1 MIDKSVQSIID
12 FLVFS
17 GKYQIIVHF
26 YIKIRLSFTVIIG
39 RQLLFISQR
48 LYYIDFLHVLFQFG
62 EQQADIY
69 VFTLAT
75 FNNHQLIHRCA
86 TIVSSHH
93 VFITGFLIYYF
104 KSRAIVH
111 PLPVE
116 IDGLQERYFSIIFP
130 SFNRMQ

>member
-69 VFTLAT
+69 VFTIAT
-75 FNNHQLIHRCA
+75 LIIINLSIGA
-86 TIVSSHH
+86 PPSYPLTMYSSPVFLSTI
-93 VFITGFLIYYF
+93 LN
-104 KSRAIVH
+104 
-111 PLPVE
+111 P
-116 IDGLQERYFSIIFP
+116 GL
-130 SFNRMQ
+130 

>member
-69 VFTLAT
+69 VFTIAT
-75 FNNHQLIHRCA
+75 FNNLSIGA
-86 TIVSSHH
+86 PPSYPLTMYSSPVFLSTI
-93 VFITGFLIYYF
+93 LN
-104 KSRAIVH
+104 
-111 PLPVE
+111 P
-116 IDGLQERYFSIIFP
+116 GL
-130 SFNRMQ
+130 

>member
-48 LYYIDFLHVLFQFG
+48 LYYIDFLHVLFSIWG
-62 EQQADIY
+62 
-69 VFTLAT
+69 T
-75 FNNHQLIHRCA
+75 
-86 TIVSSHH
+86 
-93 VFITGFLIYYF
+93 TG
-104 KSRAIVH
+104 
-111 PLPVE
+111 
-116 IDGLQERYFSIIFP
+116 
-130 SFNRMQ
+130 

>member
-48 LYYIDFLHVLFQFG
+48 LYYIAPKDSIEIVADRTYEHGMGTKPLLHSIERRKDDTKVTFLQP
-62 EQQADIY
+62 IY
-69 VFTLAT
+69 FDWQWMYYSPG
-75 FNNHQLIHRCA
+75 FK
-86 TIVSSHH
+86 IVDKKAVS
-93 VFITGFLIYYF
+93 
-104 KSRAIVH
+104 
-111 PLPVE
+111 
-116 IDGLQERYFSIIFP
+116 P
-130 SFNRMQ
+130 SFLPAGDS

>member
-26 YIKIRLSFTVIIG
+26 YIKIRLKLYRHHWKATPLYQSAP
-39 RQLLFISQR
+39 LLYRFPSR
-48 LYYIDFLHVLFQFG
+48 SFQFG

-69 VFTLAT
+69 VFTIAT

-116 IDGLQERYFSIIFP
+116 IDGLQERKL
-130 SFNRMQ
+130 